1 MITMKWQL
9 QIGQDTSIPFTRSGY
24 MVAVKG
30 VFVTFKANNR
40 PSLFYITSSSCCSGD
55 KFWIGTSPCSHVL
68 KLCTHDRRSLSA
80 GLYYEKRDLE
90 FYSMD
95 LAENCLFKI
104 SIIDERGALIECSG
118 YCVLQI
124 EDI

>member
-1 MITMKWQL
+1 MKWQL
-9 QIGQDTSIPFTRSGY
+9 QIGQDTSIPLARSGY
-24 MVAVKG
+24 MIAVKG
-30 VFVTFKANNR
+30 VFVTFKANTR
-40 PSLFYITSSSCCSGD
+40 PPLFYITSSSWSSGD

-68 KLCTHDRRSLSA
+68 KCCAHDRRSLNTN
-80 GLYYEKRDLE
+80 LYYEKRDLE
-90 FYSMD
+90 FYTMD

-104 SIIDERGALIECSG
+104 SVMDERGGLIDCSG